1 MTYAITPQG
10 RVRTSAGVEIGRSY
24 IAPPARM
31 GSEAECIQ
39 SGLLRKQARRSRSH
53 YVLAWA
59 GAMRPRRGLPTLTP
73 TTRWGRLLAW
83 LRGLA

>member
-1 MTYAITPQG
+1 MTYAINSRG
-10 RVRTSAGVEIGRSY
+10 RVVTQRRVNDEITNLVEIGLTY

-31 GSEAECIQ
+31 GSEALRIQ
-39 SGLLRKQARRSRSH
+39 RGLLAKQPQRK
-53 YVLAWA
+53 
-59 GAMRPRRGLPTLTP
+59 GLPTLTP